1 MRVLIGASAPSRQAL
16 LTGLAVLRLTSA
28 IRLLGPC
35 LLGAEL
41 FLNRNLFS
49 SQISAD
55 VTMFVPGLLEWRSP
69 HFDLVC
75 DRRARHHQHAAA
87 APGRTN

>member
-1 MRVLIGASAPSRQAL
+1 VCVLIGASAPSRQAL

-41 FLNRNLFS
+41 FLKRNLFS
-49 SQISAD
+49 Y
-55 VTMFVPGLLEWRSP
+55 LLM
-69 HFDLVC
+69 
-75 DRRARHHQHAAA
+75 
-87 APGRTN
+87 